1 MWLIRAA
8 LRRPITV
15 LVLVVALGLSSI
27 LAIMRTRVDIFPNL
41 DLPVIYVAQPYGGM
55 SPQQM
60 EGFVSYYYEYHF
72 LYINGIES
80 VEAKSIQGTALLRL
94 TFHPGTNMSEAL
106 AETISY
112 VNRARAFMPPGT
124 VSPFV
129 IRYDAGTLPVGYMV
143 FSSPSRTLGE
153 IQDLA
158 LNRVRP
164 VFATLPGVSSPPPF
178 GGNQR
183 TIVINVDPQK
193 LQAYGLSPEK
203 VVQAL
208 TSGNSIQ
215 PSGNADIG
223 TTHTLVTTDSTV
235 TQISD
240 LRNIPLRLGSGASV
254 YIRDIGSVSDSSDVL
269 AGYALLNG
277 KRTIYIPVTKQPDA
291 STLTVVQEVRQNL
304 ARFQSLVPD
313 DIKITY
319 EFDQSQYVRNAL
331 MSVLREGI
339 IGALLTGLTLLL
351 FLRDWRS
358 SLIVVITIPFA
369 LLTAVVLLKLAGQTI
384 NIMTL
389 GGLALAVGVLVEEGT
404 VLLENIHV
412 HLDEAENTA
421 RAVHLASREVAT
433 PRLLAMLCV
442 MAVFIPS
449 FFMTGPAQSLFLP
462 LSLAVGFAMGAS
474 YLLSSSLVPVLANWM
489 LKAKSSE
496 EKNAAHVEGSF
507 DRFRRRFESTLERVM
522 RVPALILGIYI
533 IVALLVLLFITP
545 RIAEEIF
552 PSAASTQFRL
562 RIDAPDGTRVA
573 VTEQMVK
580 RVLASIQEVAGIE
593 NLDLSLGYVGTQGSS
608 YPINSVFLWTS
619 GPQQAII
626 NVGLKQGASLKLA
639 DLEERLRKT
648 LPQQFPDT
656 HFSFDPG
663 VLINHTLS
671 FGSASLAEVTVT
683 GPQYADVASYAER
696 VRQKLAAVPVLRD
709 LEYEETLHY
718 PTVDIRV
725 NRLMAGQLGTTADA
739 VGSAVVAATAS
750 SRFIAPSYWRD
761 PRSGVSYQVQ
771 VQVPQA
777 KMTSIADIGNIP
789 VGSTTGA
796 LPLVNQLA
804 DLRTGTVPGELDR
817 QNGQWMLALSANVA
831 GRDLRIANNAIEQAL
846 KDTGAPPRGVRTQI
860 RGQVSAMHQ
869 IFGELVIGLG
879 AAIGVI
885 LLLLTASFQ
894 SFRLALAVLST
905 APAVLTGSVLMLLIT
920 GTTLNLESFMGTIM
934 AIGVAVANAI
944 LLVSFAEQN
953 RLKGIPAREA
963 ARSAAAERLRP
974 VLMTSVAMIA
984 GMVPMALAIGQG
996 SEETAPLGRAVIG
1009 GLSVATLATLFLLP
1023 MVFGIVQRNAAIGSR
1038 SLDPEDPE
1046 SQWFE
1051 KQSEVV
1057 R

>member
-193 LQAYGLSPEK
+193 LEAYGLSPDQ
-203 VVQAL
+203 VARSL

-215 PSGNADIG
+215 PAGNADIG
-223 TTHTLVTTDSTV
+223 TAHTLVTTDTTV
-235 TQISD
+235 TQIGD
-240 LRNIPLRLGSGASV
+240 LLSIPLKLGPGASV
-254 YIRDIGSVSDSSDVL
+254 YIRDVGSVSDSSDLL

-277 KRTIYIPVTKQPDA
+277 KRTIYIPVTKRPDA
-291 STLTVVQEVRQNL
+291 STLTVVKEVRESL
-304 ARFQSLVPD
+304 ARFQSLVPED
-313 DIKITY
+313 VKITY

-339 IGALLTGLTLLL
+339 IGALLTGLMLLL

-389 GGLALAVGVLVEEGT
+389 GGLALAVGVLVDEGT

-663 VLINHTLS
+663 DLINQTLS

-709 LEYEETLHY
+709 LEYEEPLHY

-796 LPLVNQLA
+796 RPLVNQLA

-885 LLLLTASFQ
+885 LLLLTANFQ
-894 SFRLALAVLST
+894 SLRLALAVLST

-974 VLMTSVAMIA
+974 VLMTSAAMIA

-1046 SQWFE
+1046 SHWFE

>member
-15 LVLVVALGLSSI
+15 IVFVVALGLASI
-27 LAIMRTRVDIFPNL
+27 LAILRTRVDIFPNL

-72 LYINGIES
+72 LYISGIES

-94 TFHPGTNMSEAL
+94 TFHPGTNMSDAL
-106 AETISY
+106 AQTISY

-143 FSSPSRTLGE
+143 FSSPSRTLAE

-208 TSGNSIQ
+208 SSGNSIQ
-215 PSGNADIG
+215 PAGNADIG
-223 TTHTLVTTDSTV
+223 TTHSLVTTDSTV
-235 TQISD
+235 IQITD
-240 LRNIPLRLGSGASV
+240 LLNIPLKLGPGASV
-254 YIRDIGSVSDSSDVL
+254 YIRDIGSVADSSDLL
-269 AGYALLNG
+269 AGYALRNG
-277 KRTIYIPVTKQPDA
+277 KRTIYVPVTKRPDA
-291 STLTVVQEVRQNL
+291 STLTVVQEVRDNL
-304 ARFQSLVPD
+304 ARFQSLVPE
-313 DIKITY
+313 DIKIAY
-319 EFDQSQYVRNAL
+319 EFDQSAYVRSAL
-331 MSVLREGI
+331 LSVLREGI

-369 LLTAVVLLKLAGQTI
+369 LLTAVVLLGLAGQTI

-389 GGLALAVGVLVEEGT
+389 GGLALAVGVLVDEGT

-412 HLDEAENTA
+412 HLDRGEPVV

-449 FFMTGPAQSLFLP
+449 FFMTGVAQSLFLP

-474 YLLSSSLVPVLANWM
+474 YVLSSTLVPVMANWL
-489 LKAKSSE
+489 LKAE
-496 EKNAAHVEGSF
+496 PTLERQDGHHEGSF
-507 DRFRRRFESTLERVM
+507 DRFRRCFERALERVM
-522 RVPALILGIYI
+522 RLPAPVLSAYA
-533 IVALLVLLFITP
+533 IVALLVLVFMTP
-545 RIAEEIF
+545 NIAEEIF

-573 VTEQMVK
+573 ITEELVK
-580 RVLASIQEVAGIE
+580 RVLASIEETAGE
-593 NLDLSLGYVGTQGSS
+593 KNLDLSLGYVGTQGSS
-608 YPINSVFLWTS
+608 YPINAVFLWTS

-626 NVGLKQGASLKLA
+626 NVGLKEDTSLKLA
-639 DLEERLRKT
+639 DLKEELRKK
-648 LPQQFPDT
+648 LARQFPELR
-656 HFSFDPG
+656 FSFDPG
-663 VLINHTLS
+663 DLISQILS
-671 FGSASLAEVTVT
+671 FGSSSLAEVTVT

-696 VRQKLAAVPVLRD
+696 VRLKLAAVSALRD
-709 LEYEETLHY
+709 LEYEEPLHY
-718 PTVDIRV
+718 PTVDLRV
-725 NRLMAGQLGTTADA
+725 NRPMAGQLGTTADA
-739 VGSAVVAATAS
+739 VGSAVVSATAS
-750 SRFIAPSYWRD
+750 SRFVSPSYWRD

-771 VQVPQA
+771 VQVPQP
-777 KMTSIADIGNIP
+777 KMTSLGDIANIP
-789 VGSTTGA
+789 VGSVTGA
-796 LPLVNQLA
+796 QPLVSQVA
-804 DLRTGTVPGELDR
+804 DLRGTTVPGELDR
-817 QNGQWMLALSANVA
+817 QNGLWMLALSANLA
-831 GRDLRIANNAIEQAL
+831 GRDLRQANNALEKAL
-846 KDTGAPPRGVRTQI
+846 ADAGFPPRGVKTEI
-860 RGQVSAMHQ
+860 RGQVNALRQ
-869 IFGELVIGLG
+869 IFSELAIGLV

-885 LLLLTASFQ
+885 LLLLTANFQ
-894 SFRLALAVLST
+894 SLKLALIVLST
-905 APAVLTGSVLMLLIT
+905 APAVLAGSVLMLLIT
-920 GTTLNLESFMGTIM
+920 GTSLNLESFMGTIM

-953 RLKGIPAREA
+953 RLKGAPAHEA
-963 ARSAAAERLRP
+963 ARAAAAERLRP
-974 VLMTSVAMIA
+974 VLMTSLAMIA
-984 GMVPMALAIGQG
+984 GMVPMALAFGQG

-1009 GLSVATLATLFLLP
+1009 GLSVATAATLFLLP
-1023 MVFGIVQRNAAIGSR
+1023 MVFGIAQRNASTR
-1038 SLDPEDPE
+1038 SSSLDPEDPA
-1046 SQWFE
+1046 SPWFE
-1051 KQSEVV
+1051 PSSEVV

>member
-193 LQAYGLSPEK
+193 LEAYGLSPDQ
-203 VVQAL
+203 VARAL

-215 PSGNADIG
+215 PAGNADIG
-223 TTHTLVTTDSTV
+223 TAHTLVTTDTTV
-235 TQISD
+235 TQIGD
-240 LRNIPLRLGSGASV
+240 LLSIPLKLGPGASV
-254 YIRDIGSVSDSSDVL
+254 YIRDVGSVSDSSDLL

-277 KRTIYIPVTKQPDA
+277 KRTIYIPVTKRPDA
-291 STLTVVQEVRQNL
+291 STLTVVKEVRESL
-304 ARFQSLVPD
+304 ARFQSLVPED
-313 DIKITY
+313 VKITY

-339 IGALLTGLTLLL
+339 IGALLTGLMLLL

-389 GGLALAVGVLVEEGT
+389 GGLALAVGILVDEGT

-412 HLDEAENTA
+412 HLDEGENTA

-533 IVALLVLLFITP
+533 IVALLVLFFITP

-663 VLINHTLS
+663 DLINQTLS

-885 LLLLTASFQ
+885 LLLLTANFQ
-894 SFRLALAVLST
+894 SLRLALAVLST

-934 AIGVAVANAI
+934 AIGVAGANAI

-974 VLMTSVAMIA
+974 VLMTSAAMIA

-1051 KQSEVV
+1051 QQSEVV

>member
-193 LQAYGLSPEK
+193 LEAYGLSPDQ
-203 VVQAL
+203 VARAL

-215 PSGNADIG
+215 PAGNADIG
-223 TTHTLVTTDSTV
+223 TAHTLVTTDTTV
-235 TQISD
+235 TQIGD
-240 LRNIPLRLGSGASV
+240 LLSIPLKLGPGASV
-254 YIRDIGSVSDSSDVL
+254 YIRDVGSVSDSSDLL

-277 KRTIYIPVTKQPDA
+277 KRTIYIPVTKRPDA
-291 STLTVVQEVRQNL
+291 STLTVVKEVRESL
-304 ARFQSLVPD
+304 ARFQSLVPED
-313 DIKITY
+313 VKITY

-339 IGALLTGLTLLL
+339 IGALLTGLMLLL

-389 GGLALAVGVLVEEGT
+389 GGLALAVGVLVDEGT

-412 HLDEAENTA
+412 HLDEGENTA

-533 IVALLVLLFITP
+533 IVALLVLFFITP

-580 RVLASIQEVAGIE
+580 RVLASIQDVAGID

-663 VLINHTLS
+663 DLINQTLS

-796 LPLVNQLA
+796 RPLVNQLA

-885 LLLLTASFQ
+885 LLLLTANFQ
-894 SFRLALAVLST
+894 SLRLALAVLST

-974 VLMTSVAMIA
+974 VLMTSAAMIA

-1051 KQSEVV
+1051 QQSEVV

>member
-1 MWLIRAA
+1 MWLVRAA

-41 DLPVIYVAQPYGGM
+41 DLPAIYVAQPYGGM

-60 EGFVSYYYEYHF
+60 EGFISYYYEYHF

-106 AETISY
+106 AQTISY

-143 FSSPSRTLGE
+143 FSSPSRTLAE

-183 TIVINVDPQK
+183 TIVIDVDPQK

-203 VVQAL
+203 VVLAL

-215 PSGNADIG
+215 PAGNADIG
-223 TTHTLVTTDSTV
+223 TMHTLVTTDSTV
-235 TQISD
+235 TQIND
-240 LRNIPLRLGSGASV
+240 LLSIPLKLGSGASV
-254 YIRDIGSVSDSSDVL
+254 YVRDVGSVSDSSDLL

-277 KRTIYIPVTKQPDA
+277 KRTIYIPVTKRPDA
-291 STLTVVQEVRQNL
+291 STLTVVSEVRQNL
-304 ARFQSLVPD
+304 ARFQSLVPE

-319 EFDQSQYVRNAL
+319 EFDQSQYVRDAL
-331 MSVLREGI
+331 MSVLREGL

-389 GGLALAVGVLVEEGT
+389 GGLALSVGVLVDEGT

-412 HLDEAENTA
+412 HLDNGENTA
-421 RAVHLASREVAT
+421 RAVLLASREVAI
-433 PRLLAMLCV
+433 PRLLAMLSV
-442 MAVFIPS
+442 MAVFLPS

-474 YLLSSSLVPVLANWM
+474 YLLSSSLVPILANWM
-489 LKAKSSE
+489 LKSKAQE
-496 EKNAAHVEGSF
+496 QDHEHEEGSF
-507 DRFRRRFESTLERVM
+507 DRFRHRFENVLERAM
-522 RVPALILGIYI
+522 RIPGLLLTAYVV
-533 IVALLVLLFITP
+533 VALLVLLFVTP
-545 RIAEEIF
+545 HIAEEVF

-573 VTEQMVK
+573 VTEDLVR
-580 RVLASIQEVAGIE
+580 RVLATIQNVAGE
-593 NLDLSLGYVGTQGSS
+593 NNLDISLGYVGTQGSS
-608 YPINSVFLWTS
+608 YPINAVFLWTS

-626 NVGLKQGASLKLA
+626 NVGLKQGTSLKLA
-639 DLEERLRKT
+639 DLEEYLRKK
-648 LPQQFPDT
+648 LSQQFPEA

-663 VLINHTLS
+663 DLVSQILS
-671 FGSASLAEVTVT
+671 FGSSSTAEVTIT

-696 VRQKLAAVPVLRD
+696 VRQRLAAVPALRD
-709 LEYEETLHY
+709 LEYEEPQHY

-725 NRLMAGQLGTTADA
+725 NREVAGQLGTTAND
-739 VGSAVVAATAS
+739 VGSAVVSATAS
-750 SRFIAPSYWRD
+750 SRFVSPSYWRD

-777 KMTSIADIGNIP
+777 KMTSLGDIGNIP

-796 LPLVNQLA
+796 QPLVNQLA
-804 DLRTGTVPGELDR
+804 NLRSTTVPGELDR
-817 QNGQWMLALSANVA
+817 QNGQWMLALSANI
-831 GRDLRIANNAIEQAL
+831 GNRDLRLANKAIEQAL
-846 KDTGAPPRGVRTQI
+846 VDAGTPPRGVQTAI
-860 RGQVSAMHQ
+860 RGQVSALQQ
-869 IFGELVIGLG
+869 IFGELVIGLL
-879 AAIGVI
+879 AAVAVI
-885 LLLLTASFQ
+885 LLLLTANFQ
-894 SFRLALAVLST
+894 SLRLALVVLST
-905 APAVLTGSVLMLLIT
+905 VPAVLAGSVLMLLIT
-920 GTTLNLESFMGTIM
+920 GTTVNLESFMGTIM
-934 AIGVAVANAI
+934 AVGVAVANAI

-953 RLKGIPAREA
+953 RLKGAGSHEA
-963 ARSAAAERLRP
+963 ARAAAAERLRP
-974 VLMTSVAMIA
+974 VLMTSLAMIA
-984 GMVPMALAIGQG
+984 GMIPMALAFGQG

-1009 GLSVATLATLFLLP
+1009 GLLFATLATLFLLP
-1023 MVFGIVQRNAAIGSR
+1023 MVFGLTQRRASTGSR

-1046 SQWFE
+1046 SKWFE
-1051 KQSEVV
+1051 QPSEAA